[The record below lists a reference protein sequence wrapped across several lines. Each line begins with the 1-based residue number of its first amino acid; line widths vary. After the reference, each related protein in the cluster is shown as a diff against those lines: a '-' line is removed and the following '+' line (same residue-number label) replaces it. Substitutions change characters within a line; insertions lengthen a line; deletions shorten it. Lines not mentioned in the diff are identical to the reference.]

1 MGSISEALRLSLP
14 LAVAIAASPAAIVA
28 MIILLVSRRAMRNAY
43 AYLAG
48 WFLGL
53 FLVGI
58 IFLHQPALYDSRG
71 EPSLVLGWLRS
82 SLGAV
87 IFIAGLFILGKFLK
101 RQDREKPPKWAH
113 KVDTIGFLNALAIG
127 FFFAVPNVKNASMVS
142 TGAAS
147 IGSVGLIA
155 TQELGVLVLFCLLAS
170 IGVMLPP
177 FIYLLFR
184 GKAEFIFQKMKLWLI
199 KYGSLILGVICI
211 SFGSIFI
218 YQGIRILNSV

>member
-1 MGSISEALRLSLP
+1 
-14 LAVAIAASPAAIVA
+14 
-28 MIILLVSRRAMRNAY
+28 MIILLMSRRAMSNAY
-43 AYLAG
+43 AYMAG
-48 WFLGL
+48 WFIGL

-71 EPSLVLGWLRS
+71 EPSLVLGWFRS

-101 RQDREKPPKWAH
+101 KEDQEKPPKWAH
-113 KVDTIGFLNALAIG
+113 KVDSIGFLHALGIG
-127 FFFAVPNVKNASMVS
+127 FFFAAPNVKNASMVS

-147 IGSVGLIA
+147 LGSVGLAA
-155 TQELGVLVLFCLLAS
+155 TQEMGILILFCLLAS

-177 FIYLLFR
+177 LIFLLFR
-184 GKAEFIFQKMKLWLI
+184 GKAEPIFHKMKLWLI
-199 KYGSLILGVICI
+199 KYGSLILVVICI

-218 YQGIRILNSV
+218 YQGIRILNSF